1 MACAE
6 PNWKDDIDEIWAAE
20 ERVNDDGVFC
30 RFNPDE
36 WTSGPDLVETVQS
49 RTTLR
54 DPSVCWTY
62 ERLRHRCGGRIC
74 IVRCVGHVKQYEEVD
89 TRVFK
94 L

>member
-6 PNWKDDIDEIWAAE
+6 PNWKDKIDEIWAAE

-36 WTSGPDLVETVQS
+36 WTSGPGLMETVQS
-49 RTTLR
+49 G
-54 DPSVCWTY
+54 SAFCGTY